1 MATKTSLLTTING
14 FITAVIT
21 QAKHRSSMSAV
32 VDEIYPSNV
41 NDSQATETYTTKAG
55 TSINYSIRI
64 TKSGNIA
71 HIKGEI
77 RNTTTGILPSQNV
90 FTWKDNEFRPKS
102 GINDVYFDAY
112 NANNNSTARLF
123 LSNNVL
129 FISSSIIPS
138 STNFVFDFKT
148 YITQD

>member
-41 NDSQATETYTTKAG
+41 TDSQATETYTTKAG

-71 HIKGEI
+71 HISGTV
-77 RNTTTGILPSQNV
+77 RNTTSGILNPQNI
-90 FTWKDNEFRPKS
+90 FTWKNNEFKPKS
-102 GINDVYFDAY
+102 GVNDFTFKALNGSNEV
-112 NANNNSTARLF
+112 TLF
-123 LSNNVL
+123 LNNNVL
-129 FISSSIIPS
+129 SLTTNILPT
-138 STNFVFDFKT
+138 STNYSFDFKT

>member
-41 NDSQATETYTTKAG
+41 TDSQATETYTTKAG

-71 HIKGEI
+71 HISGTV
-77 RNTTTGILPSQNV
+77 RNTTAGILGSQNV

-102 GINDVYFDAY
+102 GVNDVKFDAF
-112 NANNNSTARLF
+112 NGANKITLF

-129 FISSSIIPS
+129 FLETSILPT
-138 STNFVFDFKT
+138 STNYSFDFKT